1 MPLMDLS
8 NLVTILGA
16 GHLFSEHSGMDG
28 KRLRKVGPIQYA
40 AHWLYG
46 VSEPAILRIV
56 DRLFS
61 SRALTGTAAGRMV
74 LRLIARAS
82 RYLPHG
88 VVVTTPAAERLVDFV
103 VNTEGPRGAR
113 LAVGPCVCQRALNR
127 WKEPCNKDMVLL
139 YGADIYYHLNV
150 GYKLISTEEAK
161 GILRECCTAG
171 LIHAIEFCMQSGK
184 WIFVICNCDGE
195 ICVPTRG
202 YFLTGKFLYPGPE
215 MVVYDPGQCVGE
227 EQCGRCLDRC
237 MFGANLVVDG
247 EISLDAGKC
256 MGCGLCV
263 STCAGKA
270 RTMTERRDYQ
280 GERQVPAEILLGR
293 PASAGP
299 A

>member
-1 MPLMDLS
+1 MEFSD
-8 NLVTILGA
+8 LVTILGA

-28 KRLRKVGPIQYA
+28 KGLRKVGPIQYA

-46 VSEPAILRIV
+46 VSEPAILRAV

-61 SRALTGTAAGRMV
+61 SRALTGTRAGRMV
-74 LRLIARAS
+74 LRLIAWAS

-88 VVVTTPAAERLVDFV
+88 VVVTTPAAERLVDFIV
-103 VNTEGPRGAR
+103 HTEGPRGAR

-150 GYKLISTEEAK
+150 GYKLLSPEEAK
-161 GILRECCTAG
+161 GILRECHAAG

-184 WIFVICNCDGE
+184 WIFVVCNCDGE

-202 YFLTGKFLYPGPE
+202 YFLTGRFLFPGPE
-215 MVVYDPGQCVGE
+215 IVAYDPARCVGE

-247 EISLDAGKC
+247 KISLDAGRC
-256 MGCGLCV
+256 LGCGLCV

-270 RTMTERRDYQ
+270 RSMRERGDYGRD
-280 GERQVPAEILLGR
+280 RQVPAEILLGR
-293 PASAGP
+293 TASAGS